1 MTWISQLLKWFL
13 ILLSFIVGIQIF
25 MKTFEYY
32 QPDFSYGFLKGKE
45 ELFQSFYK
53 YAFYVH
59 IVSAPI
65 ILLSGLAQFFKFI
78 RINFLGI
85 HKLLGQIYVFFIL
98 FLAAPGGLIMG
109 FYAHG
114 GFWAILSFM
123 ILTPLWWFF
132 TLKAYK
138 YAKSGNY
145 MKHGLFMRRSMIL
158 TLSAVFLRIYAFI
171 VLWFFQDN
179 STETYVLISWL
190 SWLPNLLLF
199 ELWLYLKPKSSAF
212 LS

>member
-1 MTWISQLLKWFL
+1 MKIIRLVKWFF
-13 ILLSFIVGIQIF
+13 ILLSFIVGVQIL

-32 QPDFSYGFLKGKE
+32 HPDFTQGFLKGKE

-59 IVSAPI
+59 VVSAPI
-65 ILLSGLAQFFKFI
+65 VLITGLLQFFKYI
-78 RINFLGI
+78 RTKFLGI
-85 HKLLGQIYVFFIL
+85 HKILGVIYVFFVL

-114 GFWAILSFM
+114 GIGAVISFM

-132 TLKAYK
+132 TWKAYK

-145 MKHGLFMRRSMIL
+145 MAHGTYMNRSVIL
-158 TLSAVFLRIYAFI
+158 TLSAVFLRIYAF
-171 VLWFFQDN
+171 VALWFYQDN
-179 STETYVLISWL
+179 SAETYVLISWL
-190 SWLPNLLLF
+190 SWLPNLLVF
-199 ELWLYLKPKSSAF
+199 ELWNYLKVKLASMR
-212 LS
+212 